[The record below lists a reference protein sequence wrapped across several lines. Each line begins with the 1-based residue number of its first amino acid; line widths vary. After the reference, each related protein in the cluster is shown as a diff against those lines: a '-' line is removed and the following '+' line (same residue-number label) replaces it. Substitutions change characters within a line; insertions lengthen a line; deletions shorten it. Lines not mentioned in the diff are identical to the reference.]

1 VNERLVELDTT
12 REAATATITLNR
24 ADKRNALS
32 VQLLDELLAAINSAS
47 ADLNRRVLILRG
59 NGPAFCAG
67 LDLKEAS
74 DPSNNERSARALAD
88 VYKAIAQS
96 PLVTIAAVHG
106 AVMGGG
112 IGLIA
117 ACDLVL
123 AADDTSI
130 AFPEVRRGLV
140 AALVTALVHRQVADR
155 MLRELVLLGQTIT
168 ANQAMSIG
176 LVNRVVPLH
185 QLQTEA
191 KGLAAHVLQ
200 GAPNAIVRTKRLL
213 DGLFPHPISGGLDYA
228 LQYHLQARDDAE
240 SAEGIA
246 AFLARRPP
254 VWGPRRA

>member
-1 VNERLVELDTT
+1 VSQRLVELDTT
-12 REAATATITLNR
+12 TDAATATITLNR

-32 VQLLDELLAAINSAS
+32 IQLLDELLAAVTSAS
-47 ADLNRRVLILRG
+47 ADLTRRVLILRG

-67 LDLKEAS
+67 LDLKEAA
-74 DPSNNERSARALAD
+74 DARNNERSARALAG
-88 VYKAIAQS
+88 VYQAIAQS
-96 PLVTIAAVHG
+96 SLVTIAAVHG

-112 IGLIA
+112 IGLMA

-123 AADDTSI
+123 AADNTSI

-140 AALVTALVHRQVADR
+140 AALVTALVQRQVADR
-155 MLRELVLLGQTIT
+155 TLRELVLLGQTIS

-191 KGLAAHVLQ
+191 HGLAAHVLQ

-213 DGLFPHPISGGLDYA
+213 AGLFPHPISAGLDYA